1 MKILIKCAASAAT
14 LAALAAA
21 PLGAQTANGG
31 LGLYGSWMDPGRLAE
46 QGDTELQVADGFGVG
61 GGLEF
66 WFGSGR
72 VGLGLNASY
81 HQNSF
86 KAEFADGSNPEEEE
100 FGDVTNWYGD
110 ASLMLRLLEPV
121 QRRRFA
127 PFLSLGAGMV
137 RIDPDGNGTLNYD
150 PADAQIQFEAQ
161 NEFAVVG
168 AIGADLFFSDNVA
181 LRAELKDYWMSDSP
195 YDRLSI
201 PSESHEGGHN
211 LQFNVGLQFF
221 FGGGEEPTVFPRD
234 EPEPQP
240 IEPEPAAEPEPE
252 PVVEET
258 LICVVD
264 EDGDWE
270 LETVSAFRNVDE
282 NRVFI
287 RRNGTEVDLVRA
299 YPATGPVYVKSAR
312 WYLDDEPL
320 TVDFTVDEDLDVDV
334 KTDTDVVVALD
345 EGDVEHV
352 EWVTFGT
359 SRTFAPGELTFI
371 GTVDGTPV
379 YARSMDVERFR
390 TDLVTVHATTTDL
403 DRIILENDHIATHIV
418 ELDPVFVA
426 VEPAENECVF
436 RPLSP
441 TNIVRAT
448 RGEQ

>member
-1 MKILIKCAASAAT
+1 MKTWIKNATSAAA
-14 LAALAAA
+14 LAALAAM
-21 PLGAQTANGG
+21 PLGAQTADGG
-31 LGLYGSWMDPGRLAE
+31 IGLYGSWMDPGRLAE
-46 QGDTELQVADGFGVG
+46 QGDTELQIDDGFGYG

-81 HQNSF
+81 HQNPF
-86 KAEFADGSNPEEEE
+86 KADFGDGATPEEDE
-100 FGDVTNWYGD
+100 FGDVTNWYADG
-110 ASLMLRLLEPV
+110 SLMVRLLEPV
-121 QRRRFA
+121 QRRFFA
-127 PFLSLGAGMV
+127 PYLSLGAGWV
-137 RIDPDGNGTLNYD
+137 RIDPDGNGTMDYG
-150 PADAQIQFEAQ
+150 PADARIQLEAQ
-161 NEFAVVG
+161 NELAVVG
-168 AIGADLFFSDNVA
+168 AVGADFFFSDNVA
-181 LRAELKDYWMSDSP
+181 LRTELKDYWMSDSP

-221 FGGGEEPTVFPRD
+221 FGGAAEEPTVFPRE
-234 EPEPQP
+234 EPEA

-252 PVVEET
+252 PVIEET

-264 EDGDWE
+264 EDGDWK

-287 RRNGTEVDLVRA
+287 RSDGTEIDLVRA
-299 YPATGPVYVKSAR
+299 YPAKGPVYVKSAR

-320 TVDFTVDEDLDVDV
+320 AVDFTVDEDLDVDV
-334 KTDTDVVVALD
+334 ETDTDVVVALD
-345 EGDVEHV
+345 EGDVERV

-359 SRTFAPGELTFI
+359 TRTFAPGDLTFI

-379 YARSMDVERFR
+379 YARTADVEPFR

-403 DRIILENDHIATHIV
+403 DRIILDDDHLATHIV
-418 ELDPVFVA
+418 ELDPVYVA

-448 RGEQ
+448 RGDL